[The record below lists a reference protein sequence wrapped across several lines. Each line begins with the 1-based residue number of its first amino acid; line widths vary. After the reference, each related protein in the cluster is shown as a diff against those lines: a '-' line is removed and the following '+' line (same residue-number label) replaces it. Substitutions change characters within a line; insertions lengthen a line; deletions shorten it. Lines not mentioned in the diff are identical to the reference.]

1 MKLWKPANENRAAFE
16 HARRITAYYSKS
28 FYFSARMLPSEQR
41 WATYALYGFCRHC
54 DNLIDVPRQRTEAEI
69 LREVQ
74 FVGEEL
80 QIAYD
85 TGESEHPVIR
95 AFILVAKSYGI
106 PIAYPLDLL
115 KGVAMDIQQT
125 RYKTFD
131 DLSRFCYRVAAVVGL
146 MMTHVLGYK
155 DDRTFDYA
163 RQLGIAMQL
172 TNILRDVKEDKEMGR
187 IYIPQTDLVRF
198 GVSEQHIFDEIMTPQ
213 LKALIKFQIERADRY
228 YAEAIPGISLLNTD
242 SQYAIYSAAKIY
254 RGILRKIEA
263 RDCNPFLGRVFVP
276 SIEKMGI
283 LLHEGLRTKVL
294 SAQEKLFPA
303 HSGIINK

>member
-1 MKLWKPANENRAAFE
+1 MKVWKPADENRAAFE

-28 FYFSARMLPSEQR
+28 FYFSARMLPSKQR
-41 WATYALYGFCRHC
+41 WATYALYGFCRYC
-54 DNLIDVPRQRTEAEI
+54 DNLIDVPRRRTKSDL
-69 LREVQ
+69 LREIQ
-74 FVGEEL
+74 FVAEEL
-80 QIAYD
+80 QIAYN

-131 DLSRFCYRVAAVVGL
+131 DLSLFCYRAAAVVGL

-155 DDRTFDYA
+155 DDRAFDYA
-163 RQLGIAMQL
+163 EQLGIAMQL

-187 IYIPQTDLVRF
+187 IYLPQTELVQF
-198 GVSEQHIFDEIMTPQ
+198 GVSERHIFDEIMTPQ
-213 LKALIKFQIERADRY
+213 VRTLMKFQVERAERY
-228 YAEAIPGISLLNTD
+228 YVEAIPGISLLNTD

-263 RDCNPFLGRVFVP
+263 RGYNPFLGRVFVP

-294 SAQEKLFPA
+294 SAQEKLFPV

>member
-1 MKLWKPANENRAAFE
+1 MKVWKPADENRAAFE

-28 FYFSARMLPSEQR
+28 FYFSARMLPSKQR
-41 WATYALYGFCRHC
+41 WATYALYGFCRYC
-54 DNLIDVPRQRTEAEI
+54 DNLIDVPRRRTKSDL
-69 LREVQ
+69 LREIQ
-74 FVGEEL
+74 FVAEEL
-80 QIAYD
+80 QIAYN

-115 KGVAMDIQQT
+115 KGVTMDIQQT

-131 DLSRFCYRVAAVVGL
+131 DLSLFCYRAAAVVGL

-155 DDRTFDYA
+155 DDRAFDYA
-163 RQLGIAMQL
+163 EQLGIAMQL

-187 IYIPQTDLVRF
+187 IYLPQTELVQF
-198 GVSEQHIFDEIMTPQ
+198 GVSERHIFDEIMTPQ
-213 LKALIKFQIERADRY
+213 VRALVKFQVERAERY
-228 YAEAIPGISLLNTD
+228 YAEAVPGISLLNTD

-263 RDCNPFLGRVFVP
+263 RGYNPFLGRVFVP

-294 SAQEKLFPA
+294 SAQEKLFPV

>member
-41 WATYALYGFCRHC
+41 WATYALYGFCRYC
-54 DNLIDVPRQRTEAEI
+54 DNLIDTPRQRTEAEI
-69 LREVQ
+69 LREIQ

-95 AFILVAKSYGI
+95 AFILVAKAYGI

-131 DLSRFCYRVAAVVGL
+131 NLSLFCYRVAAVVGL

-155 DDRTFDYA
+155 DDLAFDYA
-163 RQLGIAMQL
+163 KQLGIAMQL
-172 TNILRDVKEDKEMGR
+172 TNILRDIKEDKEVGR
-187 IYIPQTDLVRF
+187 IYLPQRELVRF
-198 GVSEQHIFDEIMTPQ
+198 GVSEREIFDEIMTPQ

-263 RDCNPFLGRVFVP
+263 RDYNPFLGRVFVP

-294 SAQEKLFPA
+294 SAQEKLFPI